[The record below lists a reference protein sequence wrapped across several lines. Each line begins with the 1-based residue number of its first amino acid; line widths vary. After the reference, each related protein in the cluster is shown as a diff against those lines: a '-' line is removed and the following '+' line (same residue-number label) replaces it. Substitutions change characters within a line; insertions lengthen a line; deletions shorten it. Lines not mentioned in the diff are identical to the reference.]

1 MLGGDD
7 HDLIPHGDQMLGGD
21 DHDKVPHVPITGGLK
36 PVDTK
41 TKEVQAALAFA
52 VARMNS
58 MENFLYLRKASN
70 IGSVTSQVVAG
81 MAYYFRQV
89 ELAATECSKLLS
101 RKPQNADCPIS
112 NSMANV
118 RVCDFDVYDK
128 AWMTTRYTLANMVCK
143 AKPLIGGDDHDV
155 QPHGDQVL
163 GGDDL
168 DLIPHGDQVLGGDD
182 HDLVPHGDQV
192 LGGNDHDFVPDY
204 DNGGEYHHLGDE
216 RLGGDDH
223 DKVPH
228 GKPLLGGDDHDYQP
242 HGKQ

>member
-1 MLGGDD
+1 MTTRYTLANMVCKAKPLIGGDDHDVLPHGDQVLGGDDHDLVPHGDQMLGGDD

-81 MAYYFRQV
+81 MAYHFRQV

-101 RKPQNADCPIS
+101 RKPQNA
-112 NSMANV
+112 
-118 RVCDFDVYDK
+118 
-128 AWMTTRYTLANMVCK
+128 
-143 AKPLIGGDDHDV
+143 
-155 QPHGDQVL
+155 
-163 GGDDL
+163 
-168 DLIPHGDQVLGGDD
+168 
-182 HDLVPHGDQV
+182 
-192 LGGNDHDFVPDY
+192 
-204 DNGGEYHHLGDE
+204 
-216 RLGGDDH
+216 
-223 DKVPH
+223 
-228 GKPLLGGDDHDYQP
+228 
-242 HGKQ
+242 